1 MQRASTVILL
11 RFQSDLRYRNLV
23 LRATQAAAKLVG
35 QGDHPVFDDEVVAAC
50 SEAFNNIAVHAYPE
64 TPGEVEIQI
73 EVHEDAVTIRML
85 DHGRSYELDDQPDPD
100 LESLPES
107 GLGIFI
113 IKSFMDQVIYRP
125 GAPNLL
131 EMTKRIVSRPEQAA
145 TV

>member
-1 MQRASTVILL
+1 VQQASTVILL

-23 LRATQAAAKLVG
+23 LRATQAAVKLVG

-64 TPGEVEIQI
+64 APGEVEVQI

-85 DHGRSYELDDQPDPD
+85 DHGCSYELDDQPDPD

-125 GAPNLL
+125 GTPNLL
-131 EMTKRIVSRPEQAA
+131 EMTKRIASRREQSA